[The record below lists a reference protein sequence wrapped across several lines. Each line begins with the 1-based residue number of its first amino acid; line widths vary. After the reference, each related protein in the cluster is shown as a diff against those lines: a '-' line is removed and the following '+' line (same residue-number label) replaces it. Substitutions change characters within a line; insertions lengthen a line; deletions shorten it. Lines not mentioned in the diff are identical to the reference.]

1 MEIDTSL
8 NSLSIFEA
16 LASDTR
22 LKIINLLA
30 HKESNIKEI
39 ADELYLS
46 SSIVT
51 RHIKKLE
58 EASLIKTKIK
68 AGKAGSQKV
77 CSLAIDQLF
86 IRFPKIIYPQYKKYS
101 SSIKLGHFFDFD
113 VTPTCGLA
121 TPQNYIG
128 IVDQPKYFM
137 DENRMNAELIWFS
150 EGYVEYKIPNMLV
163 DGQVPEL
170 LELSLEIASEFPE
183 SNNNWPSD
191 ISFYI
196 NDSFI
201 GKWTV
206 PGNFSDVKGRLNPEW
221 WPKTNSQYG
230 LLKTLRIT
238 KNQTVMDSE
247 IISHNTI
254 NDLDFDNSFVKI
266 RIAID
271 FDSENVGGVTIF
283 GNNFGNHKQ
292 NINYN
297 LYYSE
302 S

>member
-8 NSLSIFEA
+8 DSLSIFEA

-86 IRFPKIIYPQYKKYS
+86 IRFPKIIYPQYKKHS